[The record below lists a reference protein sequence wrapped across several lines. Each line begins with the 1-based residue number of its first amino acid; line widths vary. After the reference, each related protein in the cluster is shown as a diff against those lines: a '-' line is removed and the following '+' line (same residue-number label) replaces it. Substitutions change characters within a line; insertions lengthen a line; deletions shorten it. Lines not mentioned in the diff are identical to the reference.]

1 MKSYVILEV
10 FQIEI
15 EQIIFS
21 HFLNGTEKISPVVPI
36 LSGRS
41 EKGKQ
46 TILILAPV
54 ILTWPHYIVPGK
66 MIVIL
71 LHS

>member
-21 HFLNGTEKISPVVPI
+21 RFRNGTEKFSGINFGFLPEVNKIFPVGPI
-36 LSGRS
+36 LSGWS

-46 TILILAPV
+46 TIF
-54 ILTWPHYIVPGK
+54 
-66 MIVIL
+66 
-71 LHS
+71 

>member
-10 FQIEI
+10 FRIEI

-21 HFLNGTEKISPVVPI
+21 RFQNGSENISGKKKFSFTKVNKIFPVGSI
-36 LSGRS
+36 LSGRP

-46 TILILAPV
+46 TIF
-54 ILTWPHYIVPGK
+54 
-66 MIVIL
+66 
-71 LHS
+71 